1 MTWPT
6 TFGTLL
12 GGDEPL
18 SLFDGMFNQTAAMI
32 QIPCSASGNN
42 AVSLTPLINCPALT
56 AYNELG
62 GYRFRANGN
71 SSGAV
76 TAQFNGLGFLPVYHA
91 DGVTQANVGDLVN
104 GQEYVLIYSATLA
117 GGFPG
122 FFLEQPAIGGGS
134 VGLGGTPGGRLTLTL
149 NTPVMTANQAGTGT
163 IYYAPY
169 TSQFVPIW
177 NGSTLQQ
184 YNFCSS
190 LSDQTGLLINM
201 LGSANW
207 PINNAFDVFV
217 TLNSGV
223 PILAT
228 VQWTQ
233 PGPSPPPSRATA
245 LSIFGGMLTNATTA
259 TMRINSTTTISVPAN
274 QGTFVGTVYTSPTDG
289 ESQWIYGGA
298 ASGGTAASFG
308 LCNYYNKVL
317 FNTVVEDNG
326 AIYTYTTATARQARA
341 SGGNQISYIQSD
353 SERAANF
360 SYLADGTTT
369 ANSGAG
375 MIVGVGIAS
384 NAFNVYSEITNSGAA
399 ASNIALNT
407 PFSISS
413 TGLRIIFAIE
423 QGDGSFANTFD
434 RSSAN
439 QLFGAIW
446 L

>member
-42 AVSLTPLINCPALT
+42 AVSLTPLINCPALA

-71 SSGAV
+71 SSAAV

-91 DGVTQANVGDLVN
+91 DGVTQANIGDLVS

-122 FFLEQPAIGGGS
+122 FFLEQPAVGGGS
-134 VGLGGTPGGRLTLTL
+134 TGLGGTPGGRLTLQSA
-149 NTPVMTANQAGTGT
+149 TPVMTSSQTAPQTVF
-163 IYYAPY
+163 YAPY
-169 TSQFVPIW
+169 VNQFVPIW

-190 LSDQTGLLINM
+190 LSDQVGLSLVM
-201 LGSANW
+201 GGSASW
-207 PINNAFDVFV
+207 PVTNNFDVFV
-217 TLNSGV
+217 TLNAGV
-223 PILAT
+223 PVLAS
-228 VQWTQ
+228 VQWTNQ
-233 PGPSPPPSRATA
+233 TTRATA

-259 TMRINSTTTISVPAN
+259 TMRLSASTTLSVPTN
-274 QGTFVGTVYTSPTDG
+274 QGTFLGSFSTVNANGQSAFL
-289 ESQWIYGGA
+289 YGSA
-298 ASGGTAASFG
+298 ASGGGNAYLG
-308 LCNYYNKVL
+308 ICNYYNKAL
-317 FNTVVEDNG
+317 FSTIVEDTG
-326 AIYTYTTATARQARA
+326 APYTYTTGTVRNARG
-341 SGGNQISYIQSD
+341 SGTNIIQYIQSD

-360 SYLADGTTT
+360 SYSANGSTTSNTSASSIVGIGLASNSFSSFSLTQ
-369 ANSGAG
+369 NSGA
-375 MIVGVGIAS
+375 
-384 NAFNVYSEITNSGAA
+384 TGAA
-399 ASNIALNT
+399 YGLSTVLL
-407 PFSISS
+407 ISS
-413 TGLRIIFAIE
+413 TGFTTAFANE
-423 QGDGSFANTFD
+423 QGDGTHANTFN
-434 RSSAN
+434 AN
-439 QLFGAIW
+439 SINLLMGNIW